1 MPTNEIITNTE
12 NRNTVFFQSR
22 TSINNTSSLEQAIR
36 HIKASSYPLPL
47 AGCGYNGYPRHLEYR
62 LETSQNFSDCLD
74 LIEDHVVKQQQH
86 YQWKSPL
93 AFTLVI
99 SLQSISFAPEVSQVN
114 QACMNNI
121 LYRNNDIFILQ
132 CDFEDLKTLNLD
144 TLMPAIQASHQW
156 YKTRIQ

>member
-1 MPTNEIITNTE
+1 
-12 NRNTVFFQSR
+12 
-22 TSINNTSSLEQAIR
+22 
-36 HIKASSYPLPL
+36 L